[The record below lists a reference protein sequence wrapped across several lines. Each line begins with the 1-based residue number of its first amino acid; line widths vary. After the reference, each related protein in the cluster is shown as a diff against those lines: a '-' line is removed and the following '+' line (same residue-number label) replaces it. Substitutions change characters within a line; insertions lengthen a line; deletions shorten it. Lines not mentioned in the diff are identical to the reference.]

1 MKGWMQ
7 RALQQS
13 MIKITVHTY
22 RHDNRLN
29 QSKIVANQA
38 GFTLIELIAVLII
51 FSVLGAMVVPRY
63 IDLDA
68 NARQRAIE
76 AGIAELNGRE
86 GLVWSKIKITPTGY
100 QDDVTT
106 FGAYDKDLGEN
117 YIWTGGIPDPSGGEI
132 RFGVGGEPVF
142 LTREKSSE
150 THPGHWSQ

>member
-29 QSKIVANQA
+29 QRKIVANQA
-38 GFTLIELIAVLII
+38 GFTLIELIAVIII

-86 GLVWSKIKITPTGY
+86 GLVWSK
-100 QDDVTT
+100 D
-106 FGAYDKDLGEN
+106 
-117 YIWTGGIPDPSGGEI
+117 
-132 RFGVGGEPVF
+132 
-142 LTREKSSE
+142 
-150 THPGHWSQ
+150 